1 MKQLLDTHTFLWFV
15 SGRNELS
22 ETAKSLIQNSNAQNF
37 VSIAS
42 LWEISIKVKLGKLTI
57 KGTIPS
63 IIDDLTDNNFELLPI
78 NFAHIVKNNELELH
92 HRDPFDRI
100 IIAQAIV
107 EDMQIIGKD
116 DQFDKYLDKTIKR
129 LW

>member
-15 SGRNELS
+15 SGKKELS
-22 ETAKSLIQNSNAQNF
+22 DTAKSLIQNSNVHNF

-42 LWEISIKVKLGKLTI
+42 LWEISIKVKLGKLQI

-63 IIDDLTDNNFELLPI
+63 IIDDLTENNFELLPI
-78 NFAHIVKNNELELH
+78 NFAHIAKNYELEFH

-100 IIAQAIV
+100 IIAQALV
-107 EDMQIIGKD
+107 EGMQIISRD
-116 DQFDKYLDKTIKR
+116 EQFDKYLNETIKR